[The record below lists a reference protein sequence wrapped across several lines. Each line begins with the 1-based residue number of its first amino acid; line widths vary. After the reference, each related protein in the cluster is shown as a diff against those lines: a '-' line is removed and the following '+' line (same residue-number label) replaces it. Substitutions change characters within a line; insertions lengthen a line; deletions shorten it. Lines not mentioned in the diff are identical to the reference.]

1 MSPEKKEDTCE
12 NKKIEP
18 ETPPAKSSATD
29 EIPEQAAQEIHIN
42 YEDSPIPQRNRK
54 IHPRQIIPP
63 VPEGEEEESDN
74 TPSPPV
80 ELD

>member
-1 MSPEKKEDTCE
+1 MSPVKKVDMCEKK
-12 NKKIEP
+12 KSEP
-18 ETPPAKSSATD
+18 ETLPAKPSATD
-29 EIPEQAAQEIHIN
+29 EIPEQTAQEIHIN
-42 YEDSPIPQRNRK
+42 YEDSPISQRNRK

-63 VPEGEEEESDN
+63 VPEGEEEVSDD